1 MNRRLHLPAR
11 LAPAGRGIVRSRDRL
26 VRSRDRLVR
35 SRDRLVRS
43 RGRGTRRLALLSA
56 GAAGLTVL
64 VTGVPAAVSGL
75 AASAAPARPAA
86 AAAAA
91 LDVVPKP
98 ASAKVG
104 RGHFALTRHT
114 RIVAAP
120 GAHSAAEL
128 PVARDLAAYLRPAT
142 GYRLPAVTGGARR
155 GDIVLQIG
163 NPGTLK
169 PAYRAEGYQ
178 LDTTTSGAKIEAPAA
193 HGLYDGIQT
202 FRQLLPAWINSR
214 TVVPGP
220 WTAPVTTI
228 TDHPRYSYR
237 GLMLDIARHY
247 EPPSAVEELISQIAG
262 YKINVLHL
270 HLSDD
275 QGFRLAI
282 HGFPRLTSI
291 GSRGS
296 VGTGGRAKDPGGF
309 WTQAQY
315 RAVVAEAAAHFMTVV
330 PEVDSPGHNNAIIM
344 SEYND
349 TGNPALPGNPHG
361 INCGQF
367 DPPHWDYTEDVGYSA
382 MCPGSPDTWA
392 IMKAIIGQLA
402 SITPGPYY
410 DLGGDEVP
418 ASLLSASRYAAF
430 INKEAGIVTSQR
442 KTVMGW
448 ADIAGRGTRPPA
460 GSVAEYWQP
469 AGGSSPGSV
478 TGREAVAK
486 HMKIVM
492 APANHTYLDQKYVVT
507 ARSSVPPSLGMNWA
521 CPRGCD
527 VSSAYNWNP
536 GGLVTGVTDRNVIGV
551 EGDMW
556 GETVA
561 NMNNVD
567 YMVFPRLL
575 ALAEIAWSP
584 SAHRAATSPAYR
596 DFLVRLGAQ
605 GARFQAAGLNFYP
618 SAQVPWPLAIIGTR
632 VTAGAHGRVAGPVA
646 TLSAP
651 GFPAS
656 TLSMCDSSLG
666 IGCTIKWGDGSTTT
680 GDVTGANATGTRV
693 NSLYTIS
700 GRHVYAHPGTYHGVV
715 IATAGNA
722 RAVRARFT
730 ATWP

>member
-11 LAPAGRGIVRSRDRL
+11 LAPAGRGLARSRDQL
-26 VRSRDRLVR
+26 VRSRDRLA
-35 SRDRLVRS
+35 RS

-75 AASAAPARPAA
+75 AASAAPVRPAA

-98 ASAKVG
+98 VSARVG
-104 RGHFALTRHT
+104 RGHFTLSRHT

-169 PAYRAEGYQ
+169 PANRAEGYQ
-178 LDTTTSGAKIEAPAA
+178 LDTTTSGAKIEAPAP

-214 TVVPGP
+214 AVVPGP

-237 GLMLDIARHY
+237 GLMLDIARHF
-247 EPPSAVEELISQIAG
+247 EPPSAVEELISQIAA

-282 HGFPRLTSI
+282 RGFPRLTSI

-296 VGTGGRAKDPGGF
+296 VGTDGRAKDPGGF

-315 RAVVAEAAAHFMTVV
+315 RAVVADAAAHFITVV
-330 PEVDSPGHNNAIIM
+330 PEVNSPGHNNAIIM

-469 AGGSSPGSV
+469 ARGSSPGSV

-575 ALAEIAWSP
+575 ALADIAWSP
-584 SAHRAATSPAYR
+584 SAHRTAASPAYR

-632 VTAGAHGRVAGPVA
+632 VTASAHGRVAGPVA

-651 GFPAS
+651 GFPTS

-715 IATAGNA
+715 IASAGNA
-722 RAVRARFT
+722 RTVRAPFT

>member
-1 MNRRLHLPAR
+1 M
-11 LAPAGRGIVRSRDRL
+11 
-26 VRSRDRLVR
+26 
-35 SRDRLVRS
+35 
-43 RGRGTRRLALLSA
+43 
-56 GAAGLTVL
+56 
-64 VTGVPAAVSGL
+64 TGVPAAVSGL
-75 AASAAPARPAA
+75 AASAAPVRPAA
-86 AAAAA
+86 AAAGT

-98 ASAKVG
+98 VSAKVG
-104 RGHFALTRHT
+104 RGHFTLTRHT

-142 GYRLPAVTGGARR
+142 GYRLPAVTGRAHP

-169 PAYRAEGYQ
+169 PRHRAEGYRI
-178 LDTTTSGAKIEAPAA
+178 DTTTSGARIEAPAP
-193 HGLYDGIQT
+193 HGLYNGIQT
-202 FRQLLPAWINSR
+202 FRQLLPAWINSP

-228 TDHPRYSYR
+228 TDYPRYSYR
-237 GLMLDIARHY
+237 GLLLDIARHY
-247 EPPSAVEELISQIAG
+247 EPPSAVEELISQIAA
-262 YKINVLHL
+262 YKIDVLHL

-315 RAVVAEAAAHFMTVV
+315 RAVVADAAAHFITVV

-349 TGNPALPGNPHG
+349 TGNPALPVNPHG

-430 INKEAGIVTSQR
+430 INKEAGIVGSQH

-551 EGDMW
+551 EGAMW

-584 SAHRAATSPAYR
+584 SAHRTAASPAYR
-596 DFLVRLGAQ
+596 DFLVRLAAQ
-605 GARFQAAGLNFYP
+605 GARFQAAGVNFYP
-618 SAQVPWPLAIIGTR
+618 SAQVPWPLAIIGSR
-632 VTAGAHGRVAGPVA
+632 VTASAHGRVAGPVA

-651 GFPAS
+651 GFPTS

-700 GRHVYAHPGTYHGVV
+700 GRHVYARPGTYHGVV
-715 IATAGNA
+715 IASAGNA
-722 RAVRARFT
+722 RPVRAHFT
-730 ATWP
+730 VTWP